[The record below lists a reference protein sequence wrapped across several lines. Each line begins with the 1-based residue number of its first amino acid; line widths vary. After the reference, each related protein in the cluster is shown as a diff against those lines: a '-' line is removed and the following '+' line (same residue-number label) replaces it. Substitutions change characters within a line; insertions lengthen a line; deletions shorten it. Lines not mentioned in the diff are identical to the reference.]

1 MRFRSTLVIAAMV
14 TLGLGAAPGGG
25 AAEPVLAVAPVRVG
39 AALASPSASADPVVH
54 AATPAGVR
62 SAGGLGWYSSNWA
75 GYAVAAGPYR
85 SVSGQW
91 TVPAVVPTGR
101 SSYSAQWVGVDG
113 VSSDALIQAG
123 TEVSFFNGTAHY
135 AAWWEILPAPAVSI
149 RTLTVRPGD
158 VISVTIARVAPGRWR
173 ITLKDGRSGSFTT
186 TRGYAGPGAS
196 AEWIEEAPLVGSRIP
211 PLAPHAPVVFDNATV
226 NGAMAQLSV
235 ADAGAMLRRGMIV
248 DTPSAPDADGNGF
261 VVAQQATQPAQPART

>member
-1 MRFRSTLVIAAMV
+1 MQIRSTIAIAGMLA
-14 TLGLGAAPGGG
+14 LGLGAAPAGG
-25 AAEPVLAVAPVRVG
+25 AAGPALAAAPPRAGV
-39 AALASPSASADPVVH
+39 ALASPSASADPVIH

-91 TVPAVVPTGR
+91 TVPAVIPTGR

-113 VSSDALIQAG
+113 VSSVALIQAG
-123 TEVSFFNGTAHY
+123 TEVNFVNGMAHY
-135 AAWWEILPAPAVSI
+135 SAWWEILPVPAVSI

-158 VISVTIARVAPGRWR
+158 VISVTIARISSGRWR
-173 ITLKDGRSGSFTT
+173 ITLKDSRTGSFSTI
-186 TRGYAGPGAS
+186 RGYAGPGAS
-196 AEWIEEAPLVGSRIP
+196 AEWIEEAPVVGSRIP
-211 PLAPHAPVVFDNATV
+211 PLASHAPVTFDNATV
-226 NGAMAQLSV
+226 NGAMAQLSA
-235 ADAGAMLRRGMIV
+235 ADAGAMIRRGMLV

-261 VVAQQATQPAQPART
+261 VVAQQATQPDQPART

>member
-1 MRFRSTLVIAAMV
+1 MQIRSTLAIAAML
-14 TLGLGAAPGGG
+14 TLGLGAAPSGA
-25 AAEPVLAVAPVRVG
+25 AAEPGHAVAPARPVTVF
-39 AALASPSASADPVVH
+39 ASPSASADAVVH

-85 SVSGQW
+85 SVSGLW
-91 TVPAVVPTGR
+91 TVPAVIPTGR

-113 VSSDALIQAG
+113 VSSAALIQAG
-123 TEVSFFNGTAHY
+123 TEADYVNGTAHY

-149 RTLTVRPGD
+149 RTLSVRPGD
-158 VISVTIARVAPGRWR
+158 VISVTIARVSSGRWR
-173 ITLKDGRSGSFTT
+173 ITLKDSRSGSFTT
-186 TRGYAGPGAS
+186 LRSYAGPGAS
-196 AEWIEEAPLVGSRIP
+196 AEWIEEAPVVGSRIP
-211 PLAPHAPVVFDNATV
+211 PLASHAPVTFDNAMV

-235 ADAGAMLRRGMIV
+235 ADAGAMLRRGILV

-261 VVAQQATQPAQPART
+261 AVAQQATQPDQPART